1 VLEPHWTVA
10 FGHGTQGHPSVLR
23 LRLELNQT
31 ERCRSAFIL
40 GLSPWMKQEPHHA
53 WSPESSPPVLTSSRK
68 HYLTKG
74 VGIVAPIPQMQDPT
88 SRHFWILWAV
98 AFLGFPA
105 AVVAARRS
113 TSCSVQPRE

>member
-1 VLEPHWTVA
+1 VDEAGTAPRLESRIEPSSPDVSA
-10 FGHGTQGHPSVLR
+10 FGPLDPAPDSF
-23 LRLELNQT
+23 
-31 ERCRSAFIL
+31 A
-40 GLSPWMKQEPHHA
+40 
-53 WSPESSPPVLTSSRK
+53 SRK